1 VKAWWRDVVQKRGH
15 TRKAMASLAML
26 VNWEIWKER
35 NACLFT
41 NKSSTANMLILKI
54 KEEVNLWSLARAKEI
69 CQGMTCKTSKNP
81 LLNNEMANLLPCFKK
96 K

>member
-1 VKAWWRDVVQKRGH
+1 VKAWWRYVVQKRGH

-41 NKSSTANMLILKI
+41 NKSSTANMLKI
-54 KEEVNLWSLARAKEI
+54 KEEVNLWSLAGAKEI
-69 CQGMTCKTSKNP
+69 CNIMP
-81 LLNNEMANLLPCFKK
+81 
-96 K
+96 